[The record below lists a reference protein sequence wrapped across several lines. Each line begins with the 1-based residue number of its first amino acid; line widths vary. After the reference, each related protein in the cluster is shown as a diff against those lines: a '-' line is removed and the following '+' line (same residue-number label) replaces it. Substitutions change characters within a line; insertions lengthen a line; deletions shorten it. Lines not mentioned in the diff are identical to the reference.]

1 MDPVRRPTPVSP
13 WEFDAAALARR
24 LRGARVDLGMS
35 TRSLAQRAGVS
46 QAYVVAL
53 EKAHDGVLPTSPT
66 PTVDVICGLA
76 FALGLDPLELT
87 ESVLRPAP
95 RHTLLVLEDPAD
107 SHGPDALEYAR
118 QAATPVDHW
127 VWVASDLEH
136 SPRRDR
142 SASRID
148 LRRHNRDEFRPPM
161 IFAAVPGELAA
172 IEPVVR
178 GRTIGMVFAESAHVI
193 SLADD
198 PRQVLEVEH
207 QWGRVVRDAARTVD
221 TRVGWNVCVYELSV
235 LRSILEPVEAVCDLL
250 SSHDTIWSAH
260 DSRVSSGATAA
271 RRILQHLRPDD
282 VPASQWRTTVRHHL
296 TRLGLAA

>member
-1 MDPVRRPTPVSP
+1 
-13 WEFDAAALARR
+13 
-24 LRGARVDLGMS
+24 MS

-53 EKAHDGVLPTSPT
+53 EKAYDGALPSSPT
-66 PTVDVICGLA
+66 PTVDVICGIA
-76 FALGLDPLELT
+76 FALGLDPVELT

-95 RHTLLVLEDPAD
+95 RHTLLVLEDAPGA
-107 SHGPDALEYAR
+107 HGPDALEYAR
-118 QAATPVDHW
+118 QAASPVDHW
-127 VWVASDLEH
+127 VWVASDLGH

-148 LRRHNRDEFRPPM
+148 LRRHHRDEFRPPE
-161 IFAAVPGELAA
+161 IFAAMPGELAA
-172 IEPVVR
+172 IGPVVR

-198 PRQVLEVEH
+198 PQQVLEVEH
-207 QWGRVVRDAARTVD
+207 QWGRVVRDAARAVD

-235 LRSILEPVEAVCDLL
+235 LQALPQPVEAVCDLL
-250 SSHDTIWSAH
+250 TSHDTIWSAH
-260 DSRVSSGATAA
+260 DSRVKSGAAAA
-271 RRILQHLRPDD
+271 RRILQHLRPADTP
-282 VPASQWRTTVRHHL
+282 VAQWRDTVQSHL

>member
-1 MDPVRRPTPVSP
+1 MAPTRRPSPAVP
-13 WEFDAAALARR
+13 WEFDASSLARR
-24 LRGARVDLGMS
+24 LRDARQQLGLS
-35 TRSLAQRAGVS
+35 TRALAQRAGVS

-53 EKAHDGVLPTSPT
+53 EKAHDGARTSSPT

-76 FALGLDPLELT
+76 FALGLDPVELT
-87 ESVLRPAP
+87 DSVLRPAP
-95 RHTLLVLEDPAD
+95 RHTLLVMEDPIGA
-107 SHGPDALEYAR
+107 GAPDALEYAR
-118 QAATPVDHW
+118 HAASPVDHW

-148 LRRHNRDEFRPPM
+148 LRRRNPDEFNPAT

-193 SLADD
+193 SLAGD

-207 QWGRVVRDAARTVD
+207 QWGRVVRDAARAVD
-221 TRVGWNVCVYELSV
+221 TRVGWNICVYELSV
-235 LRSILEPVEAVCDLL
+235 LQGLPHPVEAVCDLIG
-250 SSHDTIWSAH
+250 SHDTIWSAS
-260 DSRVSSGATAA
+260 DNRVVSGATAA
-271 RRILQHLRPDD
+271 RRVLQNLRPDD
-282 VPASQWRTTVRHHL
+282 VPVTRWRDTVRDHL